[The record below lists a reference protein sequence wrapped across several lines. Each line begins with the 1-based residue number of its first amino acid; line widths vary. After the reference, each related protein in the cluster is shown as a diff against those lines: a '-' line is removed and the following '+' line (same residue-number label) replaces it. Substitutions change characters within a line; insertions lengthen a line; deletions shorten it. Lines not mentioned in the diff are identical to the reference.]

1 MTSVP
6 LAIVKFDVADFAR
19 AVEAFDW
26 RATRIVSVH
35 WHHTYI
41 PNHAHFRARGGERLV
56 RDMHRYHTATRGWRH
71 LGQHVTID
79 PEGFVWQGRP
89 WNWAPASAVGH
100 NGSDAGVGDGAHPF
114 MFEMIGDFR
123 AGHDA
128 LTGAQLDAALLV
140 TAIAQ
145 RRFGLPPAALRFHSE
160 MQPTH
165 CPGDLDKAAM
175 VEGVAAMRA
184 LLERLSPGEV
194 LSPEASYV
202 PGASALPM
210 PPAGS

>member
-1 MTSVP
+1 MS
-6 LAIVKFDVADFAR
+6 AIPFAIQRLDLPAFAR

-26 RATRIVSVH
+26 GGTRIGSVH

-100 NGSDAGVGDGAHPF
+100 NGVDAGVGDGAHPF

-123 AGHDA
+123 AGQDA

-140 TAIAQ
+140 TALVQ
-145 RRFGLPPAALRFHSE
+145 RRFGLPPAALAFHRE

-165 CPGDLDKAAM
+165 CPGDLDKGAM
-175 VEGVAAMRA
+175 IDGVAAMHA
-184 LLERLSPGEV
+184 LLARAPADAPLRPEEV
-194 LSPEASYV
+194 YAPMGS
-202 PGASALPM
+202 SA
-210 PPAGS
+210 